1 MASFIRRIAH
11 VSVLTLLV
19 AAGNASAQ
27 SVPEGWRAVADDG
40 RTEAVEFVT
49 MAPGWHLNPGP
60 AALVYEAERVTGDTF
75 RIEYDAFFFASEPSS
90 FGAFFG
96 GRGLEPA
103 SYDFFEVMIDMEGRF
118 RLGHRAGPEYHEVIP
133 WTRHEAIAIPT
144 ADEAVLNQVVI
155 DVSPARL
162 AVTVNGAEVT
172 AFEPPA
178 YARFEGAAGIRVT
191 EGASVHVARF
201 EFPATGTSAA
211 L

>member
-1 MASFIRRIAH
+1 MVNSIRSLVSLFI
-11 VSVLTLLV
+11 VTLV
-19 AAGNASAQ
+19 AAGNVRAQ
-27 SVPEGWRAVADDG
+27 SVPEGWSAVADDG

-60 AALVYEAERVTGDTF
+60 AALVYETDRVTSDTF
-75 RIEYDAFFFASEPSS
+75 RIEYDAYFFQSEPSS

-133 WTRHEAIAIPT
+133 WTRHDAIAIPT
-144 ADEAVLNQVVI
+144 AAEAVLNQVVI

-162 AVTVNGAEVT
+162 VMIVNGAEVT
-172 AFEPPA
+172 SFEPPA
-178 YARFEGAAGIRVT
+178 YANFAGAAGIRVT
-191 EGASVHVARF
+191 DGASVHVTRF
-201 EFPATGTSAA
+201 DFPPVEAA
-211 L
+211 ASR